1 MFGVEQAYHGTL
13 TGRGRPLLSAGQMVA
28 LVDVDIRT
36 PRHADERASRHEAL
50 LPHGRAKDQTGR
62 TLVSF
67 AVRLSSPTSGRRTSS
82 T

>member
-36 PRHADERASRHEAL
+36 PRHADERAK
-50 LPHGRAKDQTGR
+50 GM
-62 TLVSF
+62 
-67 AVRLSSPTSGRRTSS
+67 RLYCLTAGRRTRRVAR
-82 T
+82 